1 MSRIQIEYDGH
12 TDQVH
17 DAEIVDVGFRNS
29 PFLEMRDESNRQY
42 DGTIIFDITYSD
54 FANQYFSRWMNIQS
68 NTVFGGRPLA
78 ECQRKISMFGID
90 FYEGWIFNEC
100 TVQSAEVIN
109 VLTGNSIVT
118 KLRIKVEFNYYTT
131 PARGIVGRVTDHGT
145 VELISYNTD
154 YNRDC
159 SSNLVHI
166 SGNQVVQGERI
177 IPALNSSNRNNV
189 LISNNGFEWTP
200 VQNICTTDWVNE
212 RNVMVTESFKNMLNK
227 LVDEID
233 G

>member
-1 MSRIQIEYDGH
+1 MSRLQIEYNGH
-12 TDQVH
+12 TDQIH
-17 DAEIVDVGFRNS
+17 DVVILDVGFRNN
-29 PFLEMRDESNRQY
+29 PFLVMRDESTRRY
-42 DGTIIFDITYSD
+42 EGTIIFDIEYSD
-54 FANQYFSRWMNIQS
+54 FANQYFSIWMNTQT
-68 NTVFGGRPLA
+68 NTIFGERPLA

-154 YNRDC
+154 YNRD
-159 SSNLVHI
+159 SSGDIVHI
-166 SGNQVVQGERI
+166 SGNEIVRCG
-177 IPALNSSNRNNV
+177 
-189 LISNNGFEWTP
+189 WTP
-200 VQNICTTDWVNE
+200 VQNICTTDWTNE

>member
-1 MSRIQIEYDGH
+1 MSRLQIEYNGH

-17 DAEIVDVGFRNS
+17 DAEIIDVGFRNN
-29 PFLEMRDESNRQY
+29 PFLEMEDESTRRY
-42 DGTIIFDITYSD
+42 EGTIIFDIAYSD
-54 FANQYFSRWMNIQS
+54 FANQYFSIWMNTQT
-68 NTVFGGRPLA
+68 NTIFGERPLA

-109 VLTGNSIVT
+109 ILTGNRIVT
-118 KLRIKVEFNYYTT
+118 KLRIKIAFNYYTT

-154 YNRDC
+154 YNRD
-159 SSNLVHI
+159 SSNNLVHL
-166 SGNQVVQGERI
+166 SGNEIVRCG
-177 IPALNSSNRNNV
+177 
-189 LISNNGFEWTP
+189 WTP
-200 VQNICTTDWVNE
+200 VQNICTTDWTNE